1 MDISSK
7 IQATKSSLFGDNQQF
22 IKFAREYC
30 AKQLCQRNLLYN
42 KFKQYSDYLILLDGA
57 KNYEYTHTSLYQ
69 LPSEIELVAIRKEI
83 EQAYIQK
90 YNITFMQPSIND
102 RTIFML
108 R

>member
-30 AKQLCQRNLLYN
+30 AKQLCQRNLLFY

-57 KNYEYTHTSLYQ
+57 KKYEYTHNSLYQ
-69 LPSEIELVAIRKEI
+69 LPSETELVAIRKEI

-90 YNITFMQPSIND
+90 YNIAFTQLNIND
-102 RTIFML
+102 RIIFML